1 MTKRFYVVY
10 DKSGKQLF
18 ELLALEVRQLEAGR
32 YEIELGH
39 DLPPATMSLPEGM
52 TVRLMS

>member
-18 ELLALEVRQLEAGR
+18 ELLALEVRPLEAGR

-52 TVRLMS
+52 TVRLMA